1 MRKLFQWSSWKG
13 KWIREVE
20 GALDGKGL
28 RKEILR
34 RKAEY
39 EGGGEVKSLTWISRA
54 SEENGTG
61 RSLGKKRS
69 LNI

>member
-1 MRKLFQWSSWKG
+1 M
-13 KWIREVE
+13 
-20 GALDGKGL
+20 DGKGL